1 MREPSGS
8 FKGHGVESIVITWRE
23 LLIVVALILAVYI
36 AEMLLLMRTG
46 GGLLRKRRVPE
57 AKHENRSKAESRAEI
72 EQLTQRIDALEK
84 QMLKMQAETL
94 QESTPYNRAIQMAR
108 QGRDAARI
116 SESCGISRGE
126 AELIVSM
133 HGTHE

>member
-1 MREPSGS
+1 MEN
-8 FKGHGVESIVITWRE
+8 IVITWRE
-23 LLIVVALILAVYI
+23 LLIVIALILAVYI

-46 GGLLRKRRVPE
+46 GGLLRKRRMPDAE
-57 AKHENRSKAESRAEI
+57 QDNRSNNESRAEI
-72 EQLTQRIDALEK
+72 EQLAQRVDALEQ
-84 QMLKMQAETL
+84 QMLKMHAESL

>member
-1 MREPSGS
+1 M
-8 FKGHGVESIVITWRE
+8 ESIVITWRE

-46 GGLLRKRRVPE
+46 AGILRKRRMPE
-57 AKHENRSKAESRAEI
+57 PLHHRFDTALHSEIESLGARVAALEQFIQQLQAESASE
-72 EQLTQRIDALEK
+72 D
-84 QMLKMQAETL
+84 
-94 QESTPYNRAIQMAR
+94 TPYSRAIQMAR
-108 QGRDAARI
+108 QGRNASRI

-133 HGTHE
+133 HGPHE

>member
-1 MREPSGS
+1 MEN
-8 FKGHGVESIVITWRE
+8 IVITWRE
-23 LLIVVALILAVYI
+23 LLIVVVLILAVYI

-46 GGLLRKRRVPE
+46 GGLLHKRRMPDAE
-57 AKHENRSKAESRAEI
+57 QDNRSTTELHADI

-84 QMLKMQAETL
+84 QIVKMHAENL
-94 QESTPYNRAIQMAR
+94 QESSPYNRAIQMAR
-108 QGRDAARI
+108 QGRDAVRI

>member
-1 MREPSGS
+1 M
-8 FKGHGVESIVITWRE
+8 ESIVITWRE

-46 GGLLRKRRVPE
+46 DGILHKRRMAEPARNDSGAE
-57 AKHENRSKAESRAEI
+57 LRSEIKSLGNRVE
-72 EQLTQRIDALEK
+72 ALE
-84 QMLKMQAETL
+84 QFIQQLQAENAS
-94 QESTPYNRAIQMAR
+94 ESTPYNRAIQMAR
-108 QGRDAARI
+108 QGRDASRI

-133 HGTHE
+133 HGPHE